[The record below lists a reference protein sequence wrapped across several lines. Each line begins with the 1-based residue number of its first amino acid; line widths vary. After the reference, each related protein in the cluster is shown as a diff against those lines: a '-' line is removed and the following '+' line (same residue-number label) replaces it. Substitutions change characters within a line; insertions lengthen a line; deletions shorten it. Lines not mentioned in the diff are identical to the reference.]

1 MLTLQNNPVASVE
14 LPGVTVSVEPVD
26 TGVAK
31 FDLEFLFEEPFDGS
45 GGLAGTIEYAS
56 DLFDT
61 ETAARFAGRPDLLL
75 AAVVADPGLTLDRLH
90 LPGACPAPRPPRL
103 GAHWVAA
110 PGRDCA

>member
-61 ETAARFAGRPDLLL
+61 ETVARFAGWLEVPL
-75 AAVVADPGLTLDRLH
+75 AAGVAGRGSRVGRVG
-90 LPGACPAPRPPRL
+90 LPGGVPPARQSRL
-103 GAHWVAA
+103 VA
-110 PGRDCA
+110 